1 MNRFVGKRTREQS
14 TQIVKT
20 NSYSLFFFFFFFFF
34 FVCFLLLFFYKI
46 SANFKNN
53 KKSQKGLPLEKK
65 YKQSL
70 VVFVLVFSD
79 LLALR

>member
-20 NSYSLFFFFFFFFF
+20 NSYSLFFFFFFFF
-34 FVCFLLLFFYKI
+34 VCFLLLFFYKI

-53 KKSQKGLPLEKK
+53 KKVKK
-65 YKQSL
+65 DCLWKKSTNKVLSCLSL
-70 VVFVLVFSD
+70 CFQTF
-79 LLALR
+79 